1 MSATQCLKHDWL
13 NNLPAKAS
21 KSKVRLKSQ
30 LLLQKYTAQRQWK
43 VAAPSRVRPLPRP
56 LKGWELSVHYTAIL
70 NRMFEGQENPPMSK
84 PVSLSEKHAT
94 DPK

>member
-1 MSATQCLKHDWL
+1 MSATQCLKHEWL

-43 VAAPSRVRPLPRP
+43 VAAPFRVRPLPCP
-56 LKGWELSVHYTAIL
+56 LKGWELSFHYIVIL
-70 NRMFEGQENPPMSK
+70 NRTLEGQENPLMSK
-84 PVSLSEKHAT
+84 PVSLSEKHVT
-94 DPK
+94 DPE